1 MDIQSIASLV
11 GTNKIAGSGIS
22 AFLREK
28 LETNPSEI
36 ESLAAEIARTSP
48 HPTERNER
56 LSSLR
61 MLLRNVCD
69 ELGLPKHTVKRRGSI
84 YRIERS
90 VATVRGTLDPL
101 NPSIYR
107 QLRQAAQKATPAQ
120 KELMLSVVMEIL
132 GVTRRP

>member
-1 MDIQSIASLV
+1 MESIASLV

-22 AFLREK
+22 AFLREN
-28 LETNPSEI
+28 LEANPSEI

-48 HPTERNER
+48 HPAERNQR

-69 ELGLPKHTVKRRGSI
+69 ELGLPKHTVKRRGST

-90 VATVRGTLDPL
+90 VETVRRATGPL

-107 QLRQAAQKATPAQ
+107 PLQQAAQKATPAQ

-132 GVTRRP
+132 GITRQP